1 MRPTHLVELLIFDSQ
16 RAIFHD
22 RATAS
27 HDRFSTVG
35 RTFMHCSISAFP
47 MIFELHTG
55 AIYLVPNKMFTEIG
69 FASDAI
75 GMISV
80 VGLETSII
88 RLTTCHS
95 RLRSIY
101 NPLHAVPC
109 GAGSKKKDL

>member
-1 MRPTHLVELLIFDSQ
+1 
-16 RAIFHD
+16 
-22 RATAS
+22 
-27 HDRFSTVG
+27 
-35 RTFMHCSISAFP
+35 

-88 RLTTCHS
+88 NS
-95 RLRSIY
+95 RLATAFYEAYII
-101 NPLHAVPC
+101 PFMLFLAVPAAR
-109 GAGSKKKDL
+109 GRIFEGLSTHVALMRGISSARY